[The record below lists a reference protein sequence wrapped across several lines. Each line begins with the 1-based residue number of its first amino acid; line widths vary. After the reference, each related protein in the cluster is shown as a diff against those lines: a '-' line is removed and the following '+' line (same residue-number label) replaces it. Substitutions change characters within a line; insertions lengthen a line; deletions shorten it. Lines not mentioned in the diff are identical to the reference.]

1 MIASFV
7 QVWNQVYTLYTVWK
21 SIVKSKQPHRLLT
34 PGSCVL
40 FTSPRSAGCFFTG
53 EVRGQ
58 SAASDVDSDMERERA
73 ATGGSPVPPT
83 SDTHVADPGHAPD
96 HVLRPPL
103 ADLGADA
110 HPKPRSVP
118 KVTSDSFISELL
130 SDCAE
135 TGGPSAAGL
144 PTQEEEP
151 LPGKEDDDGVP
162 GQPPTA
168 SSSSSLA
175 PVLPS
180 SQSRGPLWSNVD
192 LEETQ
197 SQPDPVAEGAPGGA
211 ALDSCADTCSL
222 SSVVTYSLALEEEP
236 YGEDGPPM
244 WAWVSGGG
252 CAVDSHS
259 QLNWFSCPGASGG
272 GLNSVRLSLS
282 VSLSPCPSVCLII

>member
-1 MIASFV
+1 M
-7 QVWNQVYTLYTVWK
+7 
-21 SIVKSKQPHRLLT
+21 
-34 PGSCVL
+34 
-40 FTSPRSAGCFFTG
+40 
-53 EVRGQ
+53 RGQ
-58 SAASDVDSDMERERA
+58 SAASDADSDIERERA

-83 SDTHVADPGHAPD
+83 PDAHLAYPGQAPD
-96 HVLRPPL
+96 HALDNAPLPPV
-103 ADLGADA
+103 ADLDADA

-130 SDCAE
+130 ADRAE
-135 TGGPSAAGL
+135 AGGPPAAG
-144 PTQEEEP
+144 QP
-151 LPGKEDDDGVP
+151 LPGEDGKP
-162 GQPPTA
+162 GQPSPA

-175 PVLPS
+175 PALPS

-197 SQPDPVAEGAPGGA
+197 SQPDPVAEGAPGGPA
-211 ALDSCADTCSL
+211 SLDACADTCSL

-259 QLNWFSCPGASGG
+259 QLNWFSCPGATGG
-272 GLNSVRLSLS
+272 GLNSIVCLLSLLSLLSLCCLRVRLCVS
-282 VSLSPCPSVCLII
+282 VYLTWREGP